1 MKGKIFK
8 GSSSIYQDEAK
19 VLFDYYKQAAE
30 KIVAQE
36 LRLEK
41 EKELAQAALAEAEN
55 DKLALEK
62 NIKILWFICW
72 LIFPL
77 FMIMTKKK
85 QVQELDEVISRR
97 SEDIDRIDKDY
108 KNIFRDYRVDKLGI
122 AYVPVASKV
131 AFNNQ
136 SFVVDHTGGSGK
148 ERFTLQ
154 LLRQG
159 QLINES
165 ISDLGQLIKEVP
177 VVEGSDS
184 PEQVETAQYSKSIQK
199 VTFHDYFGK
208 LDRTLRTISFCLN
221 DIDETTVELPVVYP
235 GSAYSRFLAEYATDD
250 PEGAPVFNIF
260 DTTQYDSE
268 IDRFNKLNET
278 RKSMSDTSEQI
289 DTTLRHLMVDMAQSV
304 QTTAS
309 MKVKSTASLVEY
321 SNRLLFNILKAP
333 YNFYSPVLEAEE
345 IERIKNED
353 FDYAQTEFE
362 YKPFNLRESSRMR
375 FDLFSMSWV
384 AEDGSRT
391 ISPFGI
397 SQIQTEIMA
406 PIVTNLLKETRLE
419 RIKVYN
425 HIKDQKID
433 YLNQWHRDTED
444 FYGRNRAE
452 SADLINLMR
461 ANLSEYT
468 AAFNTLKSFKK
479 TNEKMQQSRS
489 LDDAATDVEDNSA
502 EVLAS
507 YQLQSQQF
515 MNTQNEFADYMERL
529 HEDIDARAEKFGH
542 VENFDASLRD
552 ECAKA
557 AAVARDT
564 VDKLEDRRKPLAE
577 INPLLAKTSELPPEP
592 SIEEQTYEHVAVD
605 LNAVAKDAIND
616 IDDISSQGVP
626 TEESTPADTE
636 TPTEPAETPAE
647 PEPTDE
653 PEDETQDGGAAP
665 TADDEE
671 ESEEDDNLEDGD
683 EEEDEEEE
691 EDLDDDEEDDG
702 DEDDLDDEEEDEE
715 EGNESLSV
723 GDEAFYFDDNGQK
736 VYYEDGEYTQ
746 EDGTIVIIKDGR
758 ISEIRND

>member
-1 MKGKIFK
+1 M
-8 GSSSIYQDEAK
+8 
-19 VLFDYYKQAAE
+19 
-30 KIVAQE
+30 
-36 LRLEK
+36 
-41 EKELAQAALAEAEN
+41 
-55 DKLALEK
+55 
-62 NIKILWFICW
+62 
-72 LIFPL
+72 
-77 FMIMTKKK
+77 
-85 QVQELDEVISRR
+85 
-97 SEDIDRIDKDY
+97 
-108 KNIFRDYRVDKLGI
+108 DKLGI

-136 SFVVDHTGGSGK
+136 SFVVDHTGGSDK

-159 QLINES
+159 QLLNES
-165 ISDLGQLIKEVP
+165 IGDLGQLIKEVP
-177 VVEGSDS
+177 VVEGSDT

-235 GSAYSRFLAEYATDD
+235 GSSFSRFLAEYATDD

-278 RKSMSDTSEQI
+278 RKSMSSTSEQI

-309 MKVKSTASLVEY
+309 MKVNSTASLVEY

-333 YNFYSPVLEAEE
+333 YNFYSPILEAEE

-391 ISPFGI
+391 VSPFGI

-479 TNEKMQQSRS
+479 TNEKMQKSRS
-489 LDDAATDVEDNSA
+489 LDAATTDVEDNSA
-502 EVLAS
+502 EVMAS

-515 MNTQNEFADYMERL
+515 MNTQNEFAEYMERL

-557 AAVARDT
+557 AAVARDS

-592 SIEEQTYEHVAVD
+592 SVEDQTYEHVAVD
-605 LNAVAKDAIND
+605 LNAVAMDAIND
-616 IDDISSQGVP
+616 IDDLSNKG
-626 TEESTPADTE
+626 THAEESTPEDT
-636 TPTEPAETPAE
+636 ETPAE
-647 PEPTDE
+647 PAG
-653 PEDETQDGGAAP
+653 ETPAAGTAP
-665 TADDEE
+665 TIEEAEDPEESAPAPDNDDDEE
-671 ESEEDDNLEDGD
+671 EADPDGDEEDLDDDDDDLEDDGD
-683 EEEDEEEE
+683 EEEDEE
-691 EDLDDDEEDDG
+691 DEEDDAP
-702 DEDDLDDEEEDEE
+702 
-715 EGNESLSV
+715 LSV
-723 GDEAFYFDDNGQK
+723 GDEAFYLDDNGQK